1 MTERSISIRYS
12 EAVESFVEFARTLT
26 DEEWATHVPC
36 TPLWTARDVLSH
48 VAGVPDD
55 GLSGR
60 VDGAATDPWTQSQVE
75 RNADHDVEELLD
87 RLLSQYELFGPAVDA
102 MGEQRPPF
110 DCHTHEHDIRHAI
123 GRPGNRDS
131 AIIDDASELFLRGLA
146 DLIVRLTI
154 TYDDGSVHEVGA
166 LDATASATLST
177 SKFEVFRSRLG
188 RRSSDQVRALD
199 WAGDEAAIEAVI
211 AGWFLFGPS
220 EIAIDE

>member
-1 MTERSISIRYS
+1 MTERSISIRYG

-55 GLSGR
+55 GLAGR

-75 RNADHDVEELLD
+75 RNADRDVDELLD
-87 RLLSQYELFGPAVDA
+87 RLLSQYELFGSAVDA

-123 GRPGNRDS
+123 ARPGNRDS
-131 AIIDDASELFLRGLA
+131 AIIDDASELFLLSLA

-154 TYDDGSVHEVGA
+154 TYDDGSVREVGA
-166 LDATASATLST
+166 LDASASASLST

-188 RRSSDQVRALD
+188 RRTSDQVRALD
-199 WAGDEAAIEAVI
+199 WGGDEDAIDAVI